1 MVGERI
7 DISHSSGAKFM
18 TGYVERVDPMRT
30 ILRTDTC
37 MPVMIPNKVSLLH
50 DEPVQTTPRQK
61 KDLPNKIFGS
71 QASIHLDIE

>member
-1 MVGERI
+1 MGERI

-37 MPVMIPNKVSLLH
+37 LPVMVPNKVQSGNICSPIVY
-50 DEPVQTTPRQK
+50 D
-61 KDLPNKIFGS
+61 
-71 QASIHLDIE
+71 